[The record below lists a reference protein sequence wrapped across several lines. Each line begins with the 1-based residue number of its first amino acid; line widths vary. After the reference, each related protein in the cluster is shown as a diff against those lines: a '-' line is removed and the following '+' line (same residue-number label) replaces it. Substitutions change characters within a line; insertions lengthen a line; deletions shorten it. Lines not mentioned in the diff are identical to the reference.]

1 MSKSIGNVVCPF
13 QAAEQLSVDGLRY
26 VLLSHNP
33 FEDGSKRIKI
43 NLNFRKNGQNTLVVC
58 TDLLSNFSFW

>member
-1 MSKSIGNVVCPF
+1 MSKSIGNVICPF

-33 FEDGSKRIKI
+33 FEDGSKHIEI
-43 NLNFRKNGQNTLVVC
+43 NLNSSKKQC
-58 TDLLSNFSFW
+58 TDLLGNFSFW

>member
-13 QAAEQLSVDGLRY
+13 QAAEHLSVDGLRY

-33 FEDGSKRIKI
+33 FEDGSKHIKL
-43 NLNFRKNGQNTLVVC
+43 NLKFRRNGQNLQIYC
-58 TDLLSNFSFW
+58 P